1 MTLTILYLAI
11 GIITVRICVTIH
23 PKACANQTD
32 LFPAAL
38 MLLWPVFW
46 AMALLLV
53 VARVITYSKES

>member
-11 GIITVRICVTIH
+11 GIFTVRICVTIH

-32 LFPAAL
+32 LFPVAL

-46 AMALLLV
+46 IGVLLYV
-53 VARVITYSKES
+53 VSRVITYRKES